1 MRHIFLTSVV
11 LVGLSGCATTSFAP
25 PQVNVHKAMN
35 ENSLGPGCRLTTH
48 LDARIDEDVNGA
60 QSLIDNY
67 LDSYQCAM
75 RLAADGRQA
84 FEIPQFLAL
93 IGSTTALALGAG
105 TDVAIL
111 GGAGNSVFAAGKN
124 YYAPGE
130 QTEILSDAVDAL
142 ACIQAESVGI
152 SAFSIAATEE
162 QQRMQM
168 SAAGGGPI
176 VEVSAELQYFKMVSS
191 ALVSVNRA
199 ATKRLSRR
207 GSFDVAGVA
216 AEIEVLAKKIRDA
229 EEAKKNPPKAAVPD
243 PAAGGAGVRMALA
256 LNQSEKTQLDL
267 NILQPKLQTCVLRAK
282 S

>member
-1 MRHIFLTSVV
+1 MRHFLLGSCA
-11 LVGLSGCATTSFAP
+11 LFLSACSTTTSFAP
-25 PQVNVHKAMN
+25 PHVNVHKAMN
-35 ENSLGPGCRLTTH
+35 ENSLGTDCRQTTY
-48 LDARIDEDVNGA
+48 LDATIEKDVDGA

-67 LDSYQCAM
+67 LNSYQCAM

-111 GGAGNSVFAAGKN
+111 GGAGNSIFAAGKN
-124 YYAPGE
+124 YYAPAE

-152 SAFSIAATEE
+152 NPFSIAVAEE
-162 QQRMQM
+162 QQRMQL
-168 SAAGGGPI
+168 SRAGGGPI
-176 VEVSAELQYFKMVSS
+176 VEVSPELQYFKMVSS
-191 ALVSVNRA
+191 ALISVNRA

-207 GSFDVAGVA
+207 GSFDAAGVG

-229 EEAKKNPPKAAVPD
+229 EEAKKNPPKTEPD
-243 PAAGGAGVRMALA
+243 AGAGEGGARMALA
-256 LNQSEKTQLDL
+256 LTQSERTQLDL
-267 NILQPKLQTCVLRAK
+267 NVLQPKLQTCVLRAK